1 MKLGEYLAHFPPM
14 LKIIVIQVKSRCLH
28 MHCAESIENTSQ
40 NIYTQLEEYK
50 TYS

>member
-1 MKLGEYLAHFPPM
+1 
-14 LKIIVIQVKSRCLH
+14 